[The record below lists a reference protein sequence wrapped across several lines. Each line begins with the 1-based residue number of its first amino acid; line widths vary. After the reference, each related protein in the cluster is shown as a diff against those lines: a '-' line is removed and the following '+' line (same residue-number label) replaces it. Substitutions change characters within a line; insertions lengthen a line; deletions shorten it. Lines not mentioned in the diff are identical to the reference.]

1 MPFITCFLLFS
12 PAVPDAPGTPDA
24 THVTG
29 NSITLCWT
37 RPRTDGG
44 NEIKHYILERR
55 EKKSLRWLKVSSK
68 RPITELRHR
77 VTNLTEGNEY
87 EFRVMAENGAG
98 IGPTSSTSRLF
109 KCREPTS
116 APSAP
121 TLIKVG
127 LQENCM

>member
-1 MPFITCFLLFS
+1 M
-12 PAVPDAPGTPDA
+12 
-24 THVTG
+24 TG
-29 NSITLCWT
+29 SSITLGWT

-55 EKKSLRWLKVSSK
+55 EKKSLRWIKVSSK

-77 VTNLTEGNEY
+77 VTHLTEGNEY

-98 IGPTSSTSRLF
+98 VGPASGTSRLF

-116 APSAP
+116 SPSNP
-121 TLIKVG
+121 TVIKVG
-127 LQENCM
+127 LDSLIIRPRTTA